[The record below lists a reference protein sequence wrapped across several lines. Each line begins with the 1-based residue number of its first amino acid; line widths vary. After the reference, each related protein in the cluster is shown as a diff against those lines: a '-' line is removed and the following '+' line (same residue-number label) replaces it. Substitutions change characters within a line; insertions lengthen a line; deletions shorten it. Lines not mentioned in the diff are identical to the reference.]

1 MPSKNIV
8 KLYAPH
14 QYYHVYNRGV
24 AKQTIFH
31 DAQDKKKFLSIL
43 ARHLDPENAER
54 RYDGVAYEKFL
65 NLELLSYC
73 LLGNHFH
80 LFFYLGDDD
89 EALKKCMQQVCTA
102 YAMYFNKRYKRVGPV
117 FQGVFKASTIHDEAY
132 LLHITRYIHMNPRRY
147 KTYYYSSLRY
157 YLTHTPPPWLKPARV
172 TDLFDGDYLKFLEDY
187 EGIRDTLEAV
197 KQELVSE

>member
-43 ARHLDPENAER
+43 ARHLDPENTER

-80 LFFYLGDDD
+80 LF
-89 EALKKCMQQVCTA
+89 
-102 YAMYFNKRYKRVGPV
+102 
-117 FQGVFKASTIHDEAY
+117 
-132 LLHITRYIHMNPRRY
+132 
-147 KTYYYSSLRY
+147 
-157 YLTHTPPPWLKPARV
+157 
-172 TDLFDGDYLKFLEDY
+172 
-187 EGIRDTLEAV
+187 
-197 KQELVSE
+197 EL